1 MNTNASGKTKR
12 DWLAFSRADYVAT
25 KVILGVAV
33 VGSVM
38 SGLVRPVVDAAT
50 GAPLPASYITKVTNN
65 IDLPR
70 GATHD
75 GVATLD
81 LLLNDAT
88 IGERFTQALPGLVF
102 AGLSIAVGWLLF
114 QLLRSTQSGE
124 PFTMRNVR
132 RIQAIA
138 LVVGA
143 GGIVGQYAVGFA
155 DSMVVITRDLPDTP
169 SLFFGFS
176 FSLGPIAAGIVIAL
190 IGEAFRRGVELRQD
204 VEGLV

>member
-12 DWLAFSRADYVAT
+12 DWLALSRADYFAT
-25 KVILGVAV
+25 KVILGIAVA
-33 VGSVM
+33 GSVM
-38 SGLVRPVVDAAT
+38 SGLGRPVVDAAT
-50 GAPLPASYITKVTNN
+50 GAPLPASYITKVTSN

-75 GVATLD
+75 GLATLD
-81 LLLNDAT
+81 LLFNDAT
-88 IGERFTQALPGLVF
+88 MGERFTQALPGLVF
-102 AGLSIAVGWLLF
+102 AGLAIAVGWLLF

-132 RIQAIA
+132 RIQTIA
-138 LVVGA
+138 LVVGV
-143 GGIVGQYAVGFA
+143 GGIVEQYAAGFA
-155 DSMVVITRDLPDTP
+155 DSMVVLTRGLPDTP

-176 FSLGPIAAGIVIAL
+176 FSPGPVVAMLVIVLLA
-190 IGEAFRRGVELRQD
+190 EVFRRGVALRDD